1 MSFLALLVFDYEFN
15 FFNLISLKKNKHPS
29 TDTQQ
34 LAIQQADL
42 FKVLDIL
49 KRENDHLN
57 AKSTS
62 STTTNTTLKVET
74 LKPVPQLL
82 VESIKKEKLFEE
94 QNEETN

>member
-1 MSFLALLVFDYEFN
+1 MNSIFLIWFHW
-15 FFNLISLKKNKHPS
+15 KRHPS

-62 STTTNTTLKVET
+62 STTSSTTLKVET